1 MKTDAL
7 ENLLAELASGD
18 DAAIEQAFIAFE
30 PYLRMVVRRQ
40 LPADLRAKFDSV
52 DIVQSVW
59 VHILDG
65 FREAGWRFEN
75 PAQLRAF
82 LVRVTQNRFLDRV
95 RQHQRKLRRERTLT
109 PAAWESLPSARQPE
123 PSEEAQAAELWE
135 RMVAL
140 CPPVHRRLLELKRQG
155 LPLAE
160 IAARTGLHPSSVRR
174 ILYDLAKQLVA
185 DSDVGT
191 SKESSVPLSPERRTA
206 LSDSS

>member
-18 DAAIEQAFIAFE
+18 DAAIEQAFVAFE

-40 LPADLRAKFDSV
+40 LSADLRAKFDSV
-52 DIVQSVW
+52 DIIQSVW

-109 PAAWESLPSARQPE
+109 PAGWDSLPSPRQPE

-140 CPPVHRRLLELKRQG
+140 CPPAHRPLLEFKRQG
-155 LPLAE
+155 LSLAE

-174 ILYDLAKQLVA
+174 ILYDLAKHLTE
-185 DSDVGT
+185 DRDVGT
-191 SKESSVPLSPERRTA
+191 PKKQSVPLSPEGQTP
-206 LSDSS
+206 SDSS

>member
-1 MKTDAL
+1 MTTDGL
-7 ENLLAELASGD
+7 ENLLAELATGD
-18 DAAIEQAFIAFE
+18 DAAIEQAFVAFE

-65 FREAGWRFEN
+65 FRDAGYRFASA
-75 PAQLRAF
+75 AQLRAF

-109 PAAWESLPSARQPE
+109 PAAWESLASARQPE
-123 PSEEAQAAELWE
+123 PSEEAQAAELWD
-135 RMVAL
+135 RMVAR
-140 CPPVHRRLLELKRQG
+140 CPPAHRPLLELKRQG

-174 ILYDLAKQLVA
+174 ILYDLAKQLVE
-185 DSDVGT
+185 DPDVRR
-191 SKESSVPLSPERRTA
+191 SNKQSVPLSAEGQTA
-206 LSDSS
+206 LPDSS